1 MRDTDRPAGILVL
14 MLIACPV
21 SGASGADQSPL
32 ALPDVSVTAPPITPP
47 WKKFSP
53 YLGNTRVEEDKWPNI
68 PCTGSRIAS
77 AGAGNCKRGPS
88 FGPAALGT
96 PQGASSI
103 QISNCRIA
111 HDLVITDVGT
121 LKVEADVMTFDPTY
135 VSGIRF
141 SASRLLCRNRL
152 QRSARGLSR
161 HGPND
166 EGRQQLA

>member
-1 MRDTDRPAGILVL
+1 MRGTDRPAGILVL

-77 AGAGNCKRGPS
+77 AGAGNCKSRAIVRSG
-88 FGPAALGT
+88 
-96 PQGASSI
+96 GARYATGS
-103 QISNCRIA
+103 
-111 HDLVITDVGT
+111 LV
-121 LKVEADVMTFDPTY
+121 DPN
-135 VSGIRF
+135 
-141 SASRLLCRNRL
+141 LQLPNR
-152 QRSARGLSR
+152 
-161 HGPND
+161 P
-166 EGRQQLA
+166 

>member
-1 MRDTDRPAGILVL
+1 MRGTDRPAGILVL

-111 HDLVITDVGT
+111 HDLV
-121 LKVEADVMTFDPTY
+121 
-135 VSGIRF
+135 VSDLAGRLPRHVPPLHRRDRQCR
-141 SASRLLCRNRL
+141 SQSLTRSRRR
-152 QRSARGLSR
+152 A
-161 HGPND
+161 
-166 EGRQQLA
+166 GRRCSHR